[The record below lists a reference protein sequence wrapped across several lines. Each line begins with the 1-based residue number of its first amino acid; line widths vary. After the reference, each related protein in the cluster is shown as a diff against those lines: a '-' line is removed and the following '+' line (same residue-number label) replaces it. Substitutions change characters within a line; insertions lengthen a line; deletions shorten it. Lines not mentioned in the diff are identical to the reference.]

1 MTPGVGIL
9 HYTAPPVVGGVEVV
23 LAHHARLMAAA
34 GHAVRIVAG
43 RGRSR
48 DPRIELVR
56 LPLAD
61 ARHPRVRRL
70 RAALDAGGVPGDFAA
85 IVDEL
90 AGGLREVLADLDV
103 VVAHNVCSLHFNLAL
118 TAALR
123 RIAGEPGTPRLIAW
137 QHDVAATSP
146 RHATALHPGHPWEL
160 LRAPWPGVRYVAI
173 SEPRRLEVAMALGV
187 APAAVTVVPNGID
200 VDAFLGLHA
209 ATRRRLEPLR
219 LGSAHPIVLVPAR
232 VTPRKN
238 LELAVRVVAA
248 LRRDGDDARLIVTGP
263 PDPHDTAGV
272 RYLGRLRRLARD
284 LDVERAVH
292 FLGEHGQQTPPR
304 VVADLYRVA
313 DVLLLPSRDEGFGL
327 PILEAAACRLPI
339 VCADIPPLRDLAGD
353 DAAYIDPAA
362 DPGAVAAVVRDRVGS
377 AAPSR
382 FAARVRAEYGWDA
395 VYARRIEPL
404 LAEVAAG
411 R

>member
-1 MTPGVGIL
+1 MTLRIGLL
-9 HYTAPPVVGGVEVV
+9 HYTAPPVVGGVEIV
-23 LAHHARLMAAA
+23 LGHHARLMAAA
-34 GHAVRIVAG
+34 GHAVRVIAG

-48 DPRIELVR
+48 DPRVELAR

-61 ARHPRVRRL
+61 ARHPRVRAL
-70 RAALDAGGVPGDFAA
+70 RIALDAGRVPADWASV
-85 IVDEL
+85 VDEL
-90 AGGLREVLADLDV
+90 AEGLLDAVAGLDLL
-103 VVAHNVCSLHFNLAL
+103 VAHNVCSLHFNLAL

-123 RIAGEPGTPRLIAW
+123 RLIDEARAPRLVAW

-146 RHATALHPGHPWEL
+146 RHAASLHAGHPWDL
-160 LRAPWPGVRYVAI
+160 LRAPWPRVRYVAI
-173 SEPRRLEVAMALGV
+173 SEPRRLEVALAIGV
-187 APAAVTVVPNGID
+187 APETVTVVPNGID
-200 VDAFLGLHA
+200 VDAFLGLHP
-209 ATRRRLEPLR
+209 ATLRRLEPLR

-248 LRRDGDDARLIVTGP
+248 LRRDDDARLIVTGP
-263 PDPHDTAGV
+263 PDPHEATGA
-272 RYLGRLRRLARD
+272 RYLGRLRRLARE
-284 LDVERAVH
+284 LGVEGAVH
-292 FLGEHGQQTPPR
+292 FLGEHGQQTPLR

-339 VCADIPPLRDLAGD
+339 VCADIQPLRDLAGD

-362 DPGAVAAVVRDRVGS
+362 DAADVAAVVRHAVGS
-377 AAPSR
+377 AAPAR
-382 FAARVRAEYGWDA
+382 FAARIRAAYGWNA

-411 R
+411 A